1 MARPSAEEMFKNMIG
16 RRDTPAAQPVQE
28 AAAPAA
34 EKKKAST
41 VQVTVRL
48 RPEQHRQL
56 KEAAFHRDCDMSE
69 LVRQA
74 LDQFI
79 LALRPVPV
87 AEGRI
92 LLIPH
97 TGDDA
102 HALPIIAHQSGAH
115 AVLIVFLQITP
126 KHPEQI
132 VTGPVKTCRPLV
144 ELTKKVLIRNIIDI
158 GAVTPRGG
166 PKESAR
172 STLITAR
179 I

>member
-56 KEAAFHRDCDMSE
+56 KAAAFHRDCDMSE

-74 LDQFI
+74 LDQFF
-79 LALRPVPV
+79 A
-87 AEGRI
+87 
-92 LLIPH
+92 
-97 TGDDA
+97 
-102 HALPIIAHQSGAH
+102 
-115 AVLIVFLQITP
+115 
-126 KHPEQI
+126 
-132 VTGPVKTCRPLV
+132 
-144 ELTKKVLIRNIIDI
+144 
-158 GAVTPRGG
+158 
-166 PKESAR
+166 
-172 STLITAR
+172 
-179 I
+179 